1 MNHKFSTNYL
11 KEHNAKHYWHPMV
24 DPKIS
29 DKDLPLIIA
38 RGQDCHV
45 WDIDDNKYLD
55 LMGGLWCVNVGH
67 NRPEVNQAIKEQL
80 ERISYYNTFN
90 GFSNPSSIEL
100 SAKLVEMLEPEN
112 MVKVMFGSGGS
123 DANETAIKL
132 SRQYWKVMGQPEKI
146 KIFSLKNG
154 YHGMQFGALSAS
166 GGIVW
171 RRAYEPLMPGF
182 YQVDTP
188 DRYRNSWSEDPKE
201 LSEICA
207 GILEREI
214 QHQGPDTVAAFIAE
228 PIQGAG
234 GLIIPPDD
242 YWKHIR
248 KICDKYDVLLIAD
261 EVVTGF
267 GRTGEMFGVR
277 CWDVKPDIM
286 NFAKGINSGY
296 VPLGAT
302 AVNKRVA
309 LAWEKDHPLAP
320 IMHGYTY
327 SGHPVACSAA
337 MANLKIVEDENLTF
351 NAGKIGAY
359 FLEKLAE
366 LKEAHTP
373 IGDVRGRG
381 LMLGIEFVKNR
392 KTKEPFVPND
402 PYLQGIGPFC
412 RDRGVLVRTQGHRII
427 ISPPLTFTKKNVDE
441 AIDVLDSAFA
451 GGK

>member
-1 MNHKFSTNYL
+1 MKHEFSTNYL
-11 KEHNAKHYWHPMV
+11 KENNAKHYWHPMV

-29 DKDLPLIIA
+29 ERDLPLIIA
-38 RGQDCHV
+38 RGQNCHV
-45 WDIDDNKYLD
+45 WDVDDNKYLD

-67 NRPEVNQAIKEQL
+67 NRSEINVAIADQL
-80 ERISYYNTFN
+80 GRISYYNTFN
-90 GFSNPSSIEL
+90 GFSNPTSIEL
-100 SAKLVEMLEPEN
+100 SAKLTEMLEPEN
-112 MVKVMFGSGGS
+112 MVKIMFGSGGS

-154 YHGMQFGALSAS
+154 YHGMQFGAVSAS

-201 LSEICA
+201 LSQICA

-242 YWKHIR
+242 YWGHIR
-248 KICDKYDVLLIAD
+248 KVCDKYDILLIAD

-277 CWDVKPDIM
+277 CWGVKPDIM

-302 AVNKRVA
+302 AVNQRVA
-309 LAWEKDHPLAP
+309 MAWERDHSLAP

-327 SGHPVACSAA
+327 SGHPVACAA
-337 MANLKIVEDENLTF
+337 AIANLKIVEDENLAS
-351 NAGKIGAY
+351 NAAKVGNY
-359 FLEKLAE
+359 FLEKLIEIKA
-366 LKEAHTP
+366 KHAS

-392 KTKEPFVPND
+392 KTKEPFAPND
-402 PYLQGIGPFC
+402 PYLQSIGPHC
-412 RDRGVLVRTQGHRII
+412 RKRGVLVRTQGHRII
-427 ISPPLTFTKKNVDE
+427 ISPPLTFTKENVDE

-451 GGK
+451 GTK

>member
-1 MNHKFSTNYL
+1 MKHEFSTNYL
-11 KEHNAKHYWHPMV
+11 KENNAKHYWHPMV

-29 DKDLPLIIA
+29 ERDLPLIIA
-38 RGQDCHV
+38 RGQNCHV
-45 WDIDDNKYLD
+45 WDVDDNKYLD

-67 NRPEVNQAIKEQL
+67 NRSEINVAIADQL
-80 ERISYYNTFN
+80 GRISYYNTFN
-90 GFSNPSSIEL
+90 GFSNPTSIEL
-100 SAKLVEMLEPEN
+100 SAKLTEMLEQEN
-112 MVKVMFGSGGS
+112 MVKIMFGSGGS

-154 YHGMQFGALSAS
+154 YHGMQFGAVSAS

-201 LSEICA
+201 LSQICA

-242 YWKHIR
+242 YWGHIR
-248 KICDKYDVLLIAD
+248 KVCDKYDILLIAD

-277 CWDVKPDIM
+277 CWGVKPDIM

-302 AVNKRVA
+302 AVNQRVA
-309 LAWEKDHPLAP
+309 MAWEKDHSLAP

-327 SGHPVACSAA
+327 SGHPVACAA
-337 MANLKIVEDENLTF
+337 AIANLKIVEDENLAS
-351 NAGKIGAY
+351 NAAKVGNY
-359 FLEKLAE
+359 FLEKLIEIKA
-366 LKEAHTP
+366 KHAS

-381 LMLGIEFVKNR
+381 LMLGIEFVKDR
-392 KTKEPFVPND
+392 KTKEPFAPND
-402 PYLQGIGPFC
+402 PYLQSIGPHC
-412 RDRGVLVRTQGHRII
+412 RKSGVLVRTQGHRII
-427 ISPPLTFTKKNVDE
+427 ISPPLTFTKENVDE

-451 GGK
+451 GAK

>member
-1 MNHKFSTNYL
+1 MKHEFSTNYL
-11 KEHNAKHYWHPMV
+11 KENNAKHYWHPMV

-29 DKDLPLIIA
+29 ERDLPLIIA
-38 RGQDCHV
+38 RGQNCHV
-45 WDIDDNKYLD
+45 WDVDDNKYLD

-67 NRPEVNQAIKEQL
+67 NRSEINVAIADQL
-80 ERISYYNTFN
+80 GRISYYNTFN
-90 GFSNPSSIEL
+90 GFSNPTSIEL
-100 SAKLVEMLEPEN
+100 SAKLTEMLEPEN
-112 MVKVMFGSGGS
+112 MVKIMFGSGGS

-154 YHGMQFGALSAS
+154 YHGMQFGAVSAS

-182 YQVDTP
+182 YQIDTP

-201 LSEICA
+201 LSQICA

-242 YWKHIR
+242 YWGHIR
-248 KICDKYDVLLIAD
+248 KVCDKYDILLIAD

-277 CWDVKPDIM
+277 CWGVKPDIM

-302 AVNKRVA
+302 AVNQRVA
-309 LAWEKDHPLAP
+309 MAWERDHSLAP

-327 SGHPVACSAA
+327 SGHPVACAA
-337 MANLKIVEDENLTF
+337 AIANLKIVEDENLAS
-351 NAGKIGAY
+351 NAAKVGNY
-359 FLEKLAE
+359 FLEKLIEIKA
-366 LKEAHTP
+366 KHAS

-392 KTKEPFVPND
+392 KTKEPFAPND
-402 PYLQGIGPFC
+402 PYLQSIGPHC
-412 RDRGVLVRTQGHRII
+412 RKRGVLVRTQGHRII
-427 ISPPLTFTKKNVDE
+427 ISPPLTFTKENVDE

-451 GGK
+451 GTK

>member
-1 MNHKFSTNYL
+1 MKHEFSTNYL
-11 KEHNAKHYWHPMV
+11 KENNAKHYWHPMV

-29 DKDLPLIIA
+29 ERDLPLIIA
-38 RGQDCHV
+38 RGQNCHV
-45 WDIDDNKYLD
+45 WDVDDNKYLD

-67 NRPEVNQAIKEQL
+67 NRSEINVAIADQL
-80 ERISYYNTFN
+80 GRISYYNTFN
-90 GFSNPSSIEL
+90 GFSNPTSIEL
-100 SAKLVEMLEPEN
+100 SAKLTGMLEPEN
-112 MVKVMFGSGGS
+112 MVKIMFGSGGS

-154 YHGMQFGALSAS
+154 YHGMQFGAVSAS

-201 LSEICA
+201 LSQICA

-228 PIQGAG
+228 PILGAG

-242 YWKHIR
+242 YWGHIR
-248 KICDKYDVLLIAD
+248 KVCDKYDILLIAD

-277 CWDVKPDIM
+277 CWGVKPDIM

-302 AVNKRVA
+302 AVNQRVA
-309 LAWEKDHPLAP
+309 MAWERDHSLAP

-327 SGHPVACSAA
+327 SGHPVACAA
-337 MANLKIVEDENLTF
+337 AIANLKIVEDENLAS
-351 NAGKIGAY
+351 NAAKVGNY
-359 FLEKLAE
+359 FLEKLIEIKA
-366 LKEAHTP
+366 KHAS

-392 KTKEPFVPND
+392 KTKEPFAPND
-402 PYLQGIGPFC
+402 PYLQSIGPHC
-412 RDRGVLVRTQGHRII
+412 RKRGVLVRTQGHRII
-427 ISPPLTFTKKNVDE
+427 ISPPLTFTKENVDE

-451 GGK
+451 GTK

>member
-1 MNHKFSTNYL
+1 MKHEFSTNYL
-11 KEHNAKHYWHPMV
+11 KENNAKHYWHPMV

-29 DKDLPLIIA
+29 EKDLPLIIA
-38 RGQDCHV
+38 RGQNCHV
-45 WDIDDNKYLD
+45 WDVDDNKYLD

-67 NRPEVNQAIKEQL
+67 NRSEINVAIADQL
-80 ERISYYNTFN
+80 GRISYYNTFN
-90 GFSNPSSIEL
+90 GFSNPTSIEL
-100 SAKLVEMLEPEN
+100 SAKLTEMLEPEN
-112 MVKVMFGSGGS
+112 MVKIMFGSGGS

-154 YHGMQFGALSAS
+154 YHGMQFGAVSAS

-201 LSEICA
+201 LSQICA

-234 GLIIPPDD
+234 GVIIPPDD
-242 YWKHIR
+242 YWGHIR
-248 KICDKYDVLLIAD
+248 KVCDKYDILLIAD

-277 CWDVKPDIM
+277 CWGVKPDIM

-302 AVNKRVA
+302 AVNQRVA
-309 LAWEKDHPLAP
+309 VAWERDHSLAP

-327 SGHPVACSAA
+327 SGHPVACASAI
-337 MANLKIVEDENLTF
+337 ANLKIVEDENLVS
-351 NAGKIGAY
+351 NAAKVGTY
-359 FLEKLAE
+359 FLEKLIEIKA
-366 LKEAHTP
+366 KHAS

-381 LMLGIEFVKNR
+381 LMLCIEFVKNR
-392 KTKEPFVPND
+392 KTKEPFAPND
-402 PYLQGIGPFC
+402 PYLQFIGPHC
-412 RDRGVLVRTQGHRII
+412 RKRGVLVRTQGHRII
-427 ISPPLTFTKKNVDE
+427 ISPPLTFTKENVDE

-451 GGK
+451 GAK

>member
-1 MNHKFSTNYL
+1 MKHEFSTNYL
-11 KEHNAKHYWHPMV
+11 KENNAKHYWHPMV

-29 DKDLPLIIA
+29 ERDLPLIIA
-38 RGQDCHV
+38 RGQNCHV
-45 WDIDDNKYLD
+45 WDVDDNKYLD

-67 NRPEVNQAIKEQL
+67 NRSEINAAIADQL
-80 ERISYYNTFN
+80 GRISYYNTFN
-90 GFSNPSSIEL
+90 GFSNPTSIEL
-100 SAKLVEMLEPEN
+100 SAKLTEMLEPEN
-112 MVKVMFGSGGS
+112 MVKIMFGSGGS

-154 YHGMQFGALSAS
+154 YHGMQFGAVSAS

-201 LSEICA
+201 LSQICA

-242 YWKHIR
+242 YWGHIR
-248 KICDKYDVLLIAD
+248 KVCDKYDILLIAD

-277 CWDVKPDIM
+277 CWGVKPDIM

-302 AVNKRVA
+302 AVNQRVA
-309 LAWEKDHPLAP
+309 MAWERDHSLAP

-327 SGHPVACSAA
+327 SGHPVACAA
-337 MANLKIVEDENLTF
+337 AIANLKIVEDENLAS
-351 NAGKIGAY
+351 NAAKVGNY
-359 FLEKLAE
+359 FLEKLIEIKA
-366 LKEAHTP
+366 KHAS

-392 KTKEPFVPND
+392 KTKEPFAPND
-402 PYLQGIGPFC
+402 PYLQSIGPHC
-412 RDRGVLVRTQGHRII
+412 RKRGVLVRTQGHRII
-427 ISPPLTFTKKNVDE
+427 ISPPLTFTRENVDE

-451 GGK
+451 GTK

>member
-1 MNHKFSTNYL
+1 MKHEFSTNYL
-11 KEHNAKHYWHPMV
+11 KENNAKHYWHPMV

-29 DKDLPLIIA
+29 ERDLPLIIA
-38 RGQDCHV
+38 RGQNCHV
-45 WDIDDNKYLD
+45 WDVDDNKYLD

-67 NRPEVNQAIKEQL
+67 NRSEINVAIADQL
-80 ERISYYNTFN
+80 GRISYYNTFN
-90 GFSNPSSIEL
+90 GFSNPTSIEL
-100 SAKLVEMLEPEN
+100 SAKLTEMLEPEN
-112 MVKVMFGSGGS
+112 MVKIMFGSGGS

-154 YHGMQFGALSAS
+154 YHGMQFGAVSAS

-201 LSEICA
+201 LSQICA

-228 PIQGAG
+228 PILGAG

-242 YWKHIR
+242 YWGHIR
-248 KICDKYDVLLIAD
+248 KVCDKYDILLIAD

-277 CWDVKPDIM
+277 CWGVKPDIM

-302 AVNKRVA
+302 AVNQRVA
-309 LAWEKDHPLAP
+309 MAWERDHSLAP

-327 SGHPVACSAA
+327 SGHPVACAA
-337 MANLKIVEDENLTF
+337 AIANLKIVEDENLAS
-351 NAGKIGAY
+351 NAAKVGNY
-359 FLEKLAE
+359 FLEKLIEIKA
-366 LKEAHTP
+366 KHAS

-392 KTKEPFVPND
+392 KTKEPFAPND
-402 PYLQGIGPFC
+402 PYLQSIGPHC
-412 RDRGVLVRTQGHRII
+412 RKRGVLVRTQGHRII
-427 ISPPLTFTKKNVDE
+427 ISPPLTFTKENVDE

-451 GGK
+451 GTK

>member
-1 MNHKFSTNYL
+1 MKHEFSTNYL
-11 KEHNAKHYWHPMV
+11 KENNAKHYWHPMV

-29 DKDLPLIIA
+29 ERDLPLIIA
-38 RGQDCHV
+38 RGQNCHV
-45 WDIDDNKYLD
+45 WDVDDNKYLD

-67 NRPEVNQAIKEQL
+67 NRSEINVAIADQL
-80 ERISYYNTFN
+80 GRISYYNTFN
-90 GFSNPSSIEL
+90 GFSNPTSIEL
-100 SAKLVEMLEPEN
+100 SAKLTEMLEPEN
-112 MVKVMFGSGGS
+112 MVKIMFGSGGS

-154 YHGMQFGALSAS
+154 YHGMQFGAVSAS

-201 LSEICA
+201 LSQICA

-242 YWKHIR
+242 YWGHIR
-248 KICDKYDVLLIAD
+248 KVCDKYDILLIAD

-277 CWDVKPDIM
+277 CWGVKPDIM

-302 AVNKRVA
+302 AVNQRVA
-309 LAWEKDHPLAP
+309 MAWEKDHSLAP

-327 SGHPVACSAA
+327 SGHPVACAA
-337 MANLKIVEDENLTF
+337 AIANLKIVEDENLAS
-351 NAGKIGAY
+351 NAAKVGNY
-359 FLEKLAE
+359 FLEKLIEIKA
-366 LKEAHTP
+366 KHAS

-392 KTKEPFVPND
+392 KTKEPFAPND
-402 PYLQGIGPFC
+402 PYLQFIGPHC
-412 RDRGVLVRTQGHRII
+412 RKRGVLVRTQGHRII
-427 ISPPLTFTKKNVDE
+427 ISPPLTFTKENVDE

-451 GGK
+451 GTK

>member
-1 MNHKFSTNYL
+1 MKHEFSTNYL
-11 KEHNAKHYWHPMV
+11 KENNAKHYWHPMV

-29 DKDLPLIIA
+29 ERDLPLIIA
-38 RGQDCHV
+38 RGQNCHV
-45 WDIDDNKYLD
+45 WDVDDNKYLD

-67 NRPEVNQAIKEQL
+67 NRSEINVAIADQL
-80 ERISYYNTFN
+80 GRISYYNTFN
-90 GFSNPSSIEL
+90 GFSNPTSIEL
-100 SAKLVEMLEPEN
+100 SAKLTEMLEPEN
-112 MVKVMFGSGGS
+112 MVKIMFGSGGS

-154 YHGMQFGALSAS
+154 YHGMQFGAVSAS

-201 LSEICA
+201 LSQICA

-242 YWKHIR
+242 YWGHIR
-248 KICDKYDVLLIAD
+248 KVCDKYDILLIAD

-277 CWDVKPDIM
+277 CWGVKPDIM

-302 AVNKRVA
+302 AINQRVA
-309 LAWEKDHPLAP
+309 MAWERDHSLAP

-327 SGHPVACSAA
+327 SGHPVACAA
-337 MANLKIVEDENLTF
+337 AIANLKIVEDENLAS
-351 NAGKIGAY
+351 NAAKVGNY
-359 FLEKLAE
+359 FLEKLIEIKA
-366 LKEAHTP
+366 KHAS

-392 KTKEPFVPND
+392 KTKEPFAPND
-402 PYLQGIGPFC
+402 PYLQSIGPHC
-412 RDRGVLVRTQGHRII
+412 RKSGVLVRTQGHRII
-427 ISPPLTFTKKNVDE
+427 ISPPLTFTKENVDE

-451 GGK
+451 GTK

>member
-1 MNHKFSTNYL
+1 
-11 KEHNAKHYWHPMV
+11 MV

-67 NRPEVNQAIKEQL
+67 NRSEVNQAIKDQT

-132 SRQYWKVMGQPEKI
+132 SRQYWKVMGHPEKI

-154 YHGMQFGALSAS
+154 YHGMQFGAVSAS

-242 YWKHIR
+242 YWKRIR

-277 CWDVKPDIM
+277 CWGVKPDIM
-286 NFAKGINSGY
+286 NLAKGINSGY

-327 SGHPVACSAA
+327 SGHPVACAAA

-351 NAGKIGAY
+351 NAEKVGAY
-359 FLEKLAE
+359 FLEKLVE

-392 KTKEPFVPND
+392 KTKEPFAPND

-441 AIDVLDSAFA
+441 AIGVLNSAFA

>member
-1 MNHKFSTNYL
+1 MNHEFSTNYL
-11 KEHNAKHYWHPMV
+11 KENNAKHYWHPMV
-24 DPKIS
+24 DPKLS
-29 DKDLPLIIA
+29 EKDLPLIIVK
-38 RGQDCHV
+38 GQDRHV

-67 NRPEVNQAIKEQL
+67 NRPEVNKAIADQL
-80 ERISYYNTFN
+80 GRIAYYNTFN

-100 SAKLVEMLEPEN
+100 STKLIEMLAPEE
-112 MVKVMFGSGGS
+112 MVKIMFGSGGS
-123 DANETAIKL
+123 DANETALKL
-132 SRQYWKVMGQPEKI
+132 ARQYWKVMGQPEKV

-154 YHGMQFGALSAS
+154 YHGVQFGAVSAS

-188 DRYRNSWSEDPKE
+188 DRYRNPWSDDPYE

-207 GILEREI
+207 GILDREI

-242 YWKHIR
+242 YWSRIR
-248 KICDKYDVLLIAD
+248 KVCDKHDVLLIAD

-277 CWDVKPDIM
+277 CWGVKPDIM

-296 VPLGAT
+296 IPLGAT
-302 AVNKRVA
+302 AVNNRVA
-309 LAWEKDHPLAP
+309 EAWEKDHPLAP

-327 SGHPVACSAA
+327 SGHPVACAA
-337 MANLKIVEDENLTF
+337 AIANLQIVENENLPA
-351 NAGKIGAY
+351 NAATVGIY
-359 FLEKLAE
+359 FLEKLME
-366 LKEAHTP
+366 LKKRHKS

-381 LMLGIEFVKNR
+381 LMLGIELVKDR
-392 KTKEPFVPND
+392 KTKEPFAPMD
-402 PYLQGIGPFC
+402 PYLQSIGPHC
-412 RDRGVLVRTQGHRII
+412 REKGVLVRNQGHRII
-427 ISPPLTFTKKNVDE
+427 ISPPLTFTKQDVDE
-441 AIDVLDSAFA
+441 AIDALDAA
-451 GGK
+451 LAVDK